1 MTGEST
7 IFAAQFADMFNKFV
21 KQQLDFQKKVEKS
34 FTQIAKNTSTAD
46 KSKNNNH
53 QNYQGELG
61 KFNAKEKKEQ
71 SSKNPRKVKQGP
83 TPVTLVDISKKAAAA
98 LKDEDTY
105 NITNLTSGGK
115 GGGSGLLGMLG
126 SLLGPILPALLK
138 LIGIPAIGAALG
150 RFFNLKPFL
159 TALGLTGAIPKIAS
173 MLSEGVGKLFTKV
186 KLGEKVTKFFSALKG
201 FKFLQPFLKPLKALF
216 NPILKGGKAVGGW
229 LFKKLPGIGFLLS
242 LGIGMD
248 KILNQEG
255 KTIEGLLDIA
265 SGFAYMFPGIGTV
278 IGLGIDALNWLIN
291 SDAIS
296 DDAQADYANL
306 KNTPI
311 GFKSFGD
318 IFREGMYDI
327 KQGQQN
333 VKSYFGKVGL
343 QYSDFQKDPS
353 LTNFIPF
360 VESLFGSYDPFVMGL
375 KFLNGDEVFPSIDEA
390 QGGMSWTILKETLLL
405 PFYNL
410 TKNLFGKVSD
420 LLAEE
425 FGLFITAVEDEVD
438 ARKTDAELNE
448 KYKRKSAE
456 LRETIKNEFPDI
468 ETMDYKAWALKTG
481 KYYHGGKMGKR
492 IRDNYY
498 QSYQSYLEQ
507 IREEEYQKREEA
519 EKESL
524 TPGTEDT
531 NITPIFEDSNYIPYP
546 SDIPEGTGR
555 GGLLNQVNPVYD
567 EKSFNPDHPLLKLRN
582 DFSQLLEATTEQ
594 TKMMAAMLQKN
605 TSNNV
610 LAPSTTNNNYFNVVS
625 NVKDYRSGVNS

>member
-21 KQQLDFQKKVEKS
+21 KQQLDFQKNLEK
-34 FTQIAKNTSTAD
+34 TLGKIANNTSTAD
-46 KSKNNNH
+46 KSTKQNSNF
-53 QNYQGELG
+53 QNYQDELG
-61 KFNAKEKKEQ
+61 KFNAKEKREQ
-71 SSKNPRKVKQGP
+71 SSKKRPREVNPEP
-83 TPVTLVDISKKAAAA
+83 TPVTLVGISKKAAEA

-105 NITNLTSGGK
+105 NITNQTSGGK
-115 GGGSGLLGMLG
+115 GSGSGLLGMLG
-126 SLLGPILPALLK
+126 SLLGPILPSLLK
-138 LIGIPAIGAALG
+138 FIGIPAIGAALG

-159 TALGLTGAIPKIAS
+159 SALGLTGAIPKIAS
-173 MLSEGVGKLFTKV
+173 ILSQGVGKLFTKV
-186 KLGEKVTKFFSALKG
+186 KLGEKVTNFFSAIKG

-216 NPILKGGKAVGGW
+216 NPILKGGAKVGGW
-229 LFKKLPGIGFLLS
+229 LFRKLPGIGFLLS

-248 KILNQEG
+248 KIVNQKG

-265 SGFAYMFPGIGTV
+265 AGFAYMFPGVGTV

-291 SDAIS
+291 SDAMG

-306 KNTPI
+306 KQTPI
-311 GFKSFGD
+311 SFKSFGD

-343 QYSDFQKDPS
+343 QYGKFQKDPS

-425 FGLFITAVEDEVD
+425 FGLFITAVEDDVN
-438 ARKTDAELNE
+438 AKKTDAELNE
-448 KYKRKSAE
+448 KYKKRSAE
-456 LRETIKNEFPDI
+456 LKETILNEFP
-468 ETMDYKAWALKTG
+468 ESNPMDYKAWALKTG

-498 QSYQSYLEQ
+498 QSYQSYLESLREDLYQ
-507 IREEEYQKREEA
+507 QQEEE
-519 EKESL
+519 L
-524 TPGTEDT
+524 TPQSEENEDLS
-531 NITPIFEDSNYIPYP
+531 NIVPIYEDSNYIP

-582 DFSQLLEATTEQ
+582 DFSQLLDATTEQ
-594 TKMMAAMLQKN
+594 NKMIAAMLQQN
-605 TSNNV
+605 TSNNI
-610 LAPSTTNNNYFNVVS
+610 LAPSTTNNNYFNLTS
-625 NVKDYRSGVNS
+625 NVKDFRSMV

>member
-21 KQQLDFQKKVEKS
+21 KQQLDFQKNLEK
-34 FTQIAKNTSTAD
+34 TLGKIANNTSTAD
-46 KSKNNNH
+46 KSTRQNSNF

-61 KFNAKEKKEQ
+61 KFNAKEKREQ
-71 SSKNPRKVKQGP
+71 SSKKNPREIIEKP
-83 TPVTLVDISKKAAAA
+83 TPVTLVGISKKAAEA

-105 NITNLTSGGK
+105 NITNQTSGGK
-115 GGGSGLLGMLG
+115 GSGSGLLGMLG
-126 SLLGPILPALLK
+126 SLLGPILPSLLK
-138 LIGIPAIGAALG
+138 FIGIPAIGAALG

-159 TALGLTGAIPKIAS
+159 SALGLTGAIPKITS
-173 MLSEGVGKLFTKV
+173 MLSQGVGKLFTKV
-186 KLGEKVTKFFSALKG
+186 KLGEKVTKFFSAIKG

-216 NPILKGGKAVGGW
+216 NPILKGGAKVGGW
-229 LFKKLPGIGFLLS
+229 LFRKLPGIGFLLS

-248 KILNQEG
+248 KIVNQKG
-255 KTIEGLLDIA
+255 KTLEGLLDIA
-265 SGFAYMFPGIGTV
+265 AGFSYMFPGVGTV

-291 SDAIS
+291 SEAMG
-296 DDAQADYANL
+296 DDAKADYANL
-306 KNTPI
+306 KQTPI

-343 QYSDFQKDPS
+343 QYGKFQKDPS

-360 VESLFGSYDPFVMGL
+360 VEGLFGSYDPFVMGL

-425 FGLFITAVEDEVD
+425 FGLFITAVEDDVN
-438 ARKTDAELNE
+438 AKKTDAELNE
-448 KYKRKSAE
+448 KYKKRSAE
-456 LRETIKNEFPDI
+456 LKETILNEFP
-468 ETMDYKAWALKTG
+468 ESNPMDYKAWALKTG

-498 QSYQSYLEQ
+498 QSYQSYLESLREDLYQ
-507 IREEEYQKREEA
+507 QQEEE
-519 EKESL
+519 L
-524 TPGTEDT
+524 TPQSEENTDL
-531 NITPIFEDSNYIPYP
+531 NIEPIYEDSNYIPYP
-546 SDIPEGTGR
+546 FVAPEGTERITDPLTGES
-555 GGLLNQVNPVYD
+555 N
-567 EKSFNPDHPLLKLRN
+567 SISPDHPLLKLRN
-582 DFSQLLEATTEQ
+582 DFSQLLEATNEQ
-594 TKMMAAMLQKN
+594 NKMMAAMLQQN
-605 TSNNV
+605 TSNNI
-610 LAPSTTNNNYFNVVS
+610 LAPSTTNNNYFTVSS
-625 NVKDYRSGVNS
+625 NVKDYRSGLYS